1 MQSNNSNQGFKMKI
15 TNIRDNKN
23 LFIASLN
30 AVPACQRRN
39 ADTDWFPSVDV
50 TETDKEYV
58 FDVDLP
64 GLMPEEVQLEV
75 DSEAISISGKRRPRS
90 QCGRWLRVERPS
102 GAFVRQLP
110 LPPNTTGEIY
120 GSFADGV
127 MELRMPKSSHGSKTR
142 SARAVAR
149 ESEAVVR

>member
-1 MQSNNSNQGFKMKI
+1 MKI

-39 ADTDWFPSVDV
+39 ADTDWFPAVDV
-50 TETDKEYV
+50 TETEQEYV

-64 GLMPEEVQLEV
+64 GLVPEEVQLEV
-75 DSEAISISGKRRPRS
+75 DSSAISISGKRLPNS
-90 QCGRWLRVERPS
+90 QGGRWLRVERPS
-102 GAFVRQLP
+102 GAFIRRLP

-120 GSFADGV
+120 GSFAYGV
-127 MELRMPKSSHGSKTR
+127 MELRVPKARPAIKKLR
-142 SARAVAR
+142 SGR
-149 ESEAVVR
+149 VVPEPEEVLS

>member
-23 LFIASLN
+23 LFITSLN

-75 DSEAISISGKRRPRS
+75 DSEAISISGKRLPNS
-90 QCGRWLRVERPS
+90 QGGRWLRVERPS
-102 GAFVRQLP
+102 GAFIRRLP
-110 LPPNTTGEIY
+110 LPPNTTGEIR
-120 GSFADGV
+120 GSFACGV
-127 MELRMPKSSHGSKTR
+127 MELRVPK
-142 SARAVAR
+142 ARPAIKKLPSGRVAR
-149 ESEAVVR
+149 EPEEVVS

>member
-30 AVPACQRRN
+30 AVPACQRRD
-39 ADTDWFPSVDV
+39 ADTDWFPAVDV
-50 TETDKEYV
+50 TETEQEYV

-75 DSEAISISGKRRPRS
+75 DTEAISISGKRLPNS
-90 QCGRWLRVERPS
+90 QGGRWLRAERAS
-102 GAFVRQLP
+102 GAFIRRLP
-110 LPPNTTGEIY
+110 LPPDTTGEIY
-120 GSFADGV
+120 GSFACGV
-127 MELRMPKSSHGSKTR
+127 MELRVLK
-142 SARAVAR
+142 ARPAIKKLPSGRVAR
-149 ESEAVVR
+149 EPEEVLS